1 MHNAVSLRLR
11 RFLLFDYSDV
21 DRRLILDRSAQPPA
35 GPFQQLFEFVAREEE
50 VVEPGRRVVPVA
62 DSEPDLAGH
71 PSAPPVSLVIGEMGR
86 VVCRIR
92 VQGLPQNATSRRR
105 QSMEATKQAPRA
117 GRTSEESE
125 VGSEHDDRVED
136 PECFAEMLDR
146 DNARVAY
153 ASSPARFDSKWR
165 VVDRDHLL
173 PPFLKVQRHPTTS
186 APEIRA
192 AA

>member
-1 MHNAVSLRLR
+1 
-11 RFLLFDYSDV
+11 
-21 DRRLILDRSAQPPA
+21 
-35 GPFQQLFEFVAREEE
+35 
-50 VVEPGRRVVPVA
+50 
-62 DSEPDLAGH
+62 
-71 PSAPPVSLVIGEMGR
+71 
-86 VVCRIR
+86 
-92 VQGLPQNATSRRR
+92 
-105 QSMEATKQAPRA
+105 MEATKQAPRA

-186 APEIRA
+186 APDIEDA
-192 AA
+192 AAGKPHRSSLMRRPAPKRGEVVSGARAPGDEAVIALDDLHDPLVALESI